1 MNTKKFNRLRRAAEN
16 GAIPYVEW
24 ESGRIAHLIRDM
36 TAFEQRC
43 YEKIGK
49 ALEIFSDNDRDKR
62 ALIQRIIKQE
72 RAYFLKNHNLRND
85 VAIES
90 VNEEETVWEPV
101 DVSANVVGEVLLK
114 EKIAL
119 LAQGDP
125 RKKTIL
131 AIWSRGCT
139 NDSEISS
146 LLAKRFGGNPESH
159 RIFIQRFRSRC
170 QSQLTA

>member
-24 ESGRIAHLIRDM
+24 ESRRIAHLIRDM

-49 ALEIFSDNDRDKR
+49 AIEIFSGNGRDKR
-62 ALIQRIIKQE
+62 ALIQHIIKQE
-72 RAYFLKNHNLRND
+72 RDHFLKNHKLRND

-90 VNEEETVWEPV
+90 INEEGNVWEPE
-101 DVSANVVGEVLLK
+101 DVSENVVGKVLLK
-114 EKIAL
+114 EKVAL

-125 RKKTIL
+125 RKRVIL
-131 AIWSRGCT
+131 EAWIRGCT
-139 NDSEISS
+139 NDTDIST
-146 LLAKRFGGNPESH
+146 LLAQRFGGNAKCH

>member
-1 MNTKKFNRLRRAAEN
+1 MENQKINRMRIAAES
-16 GAIPYVEW
+16 GAIPYVLR
-24 ESGRIAHLIRDM
+24 ESNRIAHLIPDF
-36 TAFEQRC
+36 TSFEQEC
-43 YEKIGK
+43 YQAIGY
-49 ALEIFSDNDRDKR
+49 ALERYLENGREKK
-62 ALIQRIIKQE
+62 ALIQKTIRQVKA
-72 RAYFLKNHNLRND
+72 RVLRNRRSRKELSID
-85 VAIES
+85 AI
-90 VNEEETVWEPV
+90 NEEETVWEPE

-119 LAQGDP
+119 LAQDDP

-131 AIWSRGCT
+131 AIWNRGCT

-159 RIFIQRFRSRC
+159 RKFIQRFRAHC